1 MDPELVDY
9 GAATSRNLKGMAAS
23 LKGVAVEVDTVGKS
37 LVWKSTFDPGYTE
50 ANIWGGLG
58 YRAPSVQ
65 VDSNLQQ
72 VREKQAD
79 AVVRGEKSREKAWQ
93 VVLEQRDAMK
103 TTVQARYGRE

>member
-1 MDPELVDY
+1 
-9 GAATSRNLKGMAAS
+9 MAAS

-79 AVVRGEKSREKAWQ
+79 AVIAAKRA
-93 VVLEQRDAMK
+93 
-103 TTVQARYGRE
+103 ARRPGRWSSNSATR